1 MKRLVTVGA
10 LAPPSP
16 NDADQSSAIGG
27 LQPVQTHTQKQ
38 ASRPALAASP
48 RRCDIIAEAMSQYV
62 EIENTAAQYLEFMIH
77 GFMNGLITLQ
87 ELEGISDEEMET
99 IYALGYNFFTY
110 GKYDAAKDIFTG
122 LTAYAPYTAHYWRA
136 LGAVNQQLKDYVE
149 AIAAYDMA
157 IANDENDVVSF
168 VYRGESQIL
177 SGNVNAGVQDLERVL
192 QIGAQFPQFAPWVQ
206 RSELLIGLHRN
217 GPDATGNPA

>member
-1 MKRLVTVGA
+1 M
-10 LAPPSP
+10 
-16 NDADQSSAIGG
+16 
-27 LQPVQTHTQKQ
+27 Q
-38 ASRPALAASP
+38 AS
-48 RRCDIIAEAMSQYV
+48 

-87 ELEGISDEEMET
+87 ELEGVSDDEMET

-136 LGAVNQQLKDYVE
+136 LGAVNQQIKDYTE

-157 IANDENDVVSF
+157 IANDVGLYHPRRRHRQPRLGV
-168 VYRGESQIL
+168 
-177 SGNVNAGVQDLERVL
+177 AGAVRTCSL
-192 QIGAQFPQFAPWVQ
+192 Q
-206 RSELLIGLHRN
+206 
-217 GPDATGNPA
+217 

>member
-1 MKRLVTVGA
+1 
-10 LAPPSP
+10 
-16 NDADQSSAIGG
+16 
-27 LQPVQTHTQKQ
+27 
-38 ASRPALAASP
+38 
-48 RRCDIIAEAMSQYV
+48 MSQYV

-136 LGAVNQQLKDYVE
+136 LGAVNQQMKDYAE

-157 IANDENDVVSF
+157 IANDETDVVSY

-177 SGNVNAGVQDLERVL
+177 SGNVEAGLTDLERVL
-192 QIGAQFPQFAPWVQ
+192 QIGGDYPQFAPWVS
-206 RSELLIGLHRN
+206 RSDLLLRLHRAAQ
-217 GPDATGNPA
+217 PV